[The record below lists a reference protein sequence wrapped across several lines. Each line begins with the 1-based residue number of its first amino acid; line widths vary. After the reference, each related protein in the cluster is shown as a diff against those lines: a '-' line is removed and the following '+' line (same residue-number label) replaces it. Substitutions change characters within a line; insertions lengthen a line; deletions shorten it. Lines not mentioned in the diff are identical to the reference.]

1 MRGTA
6 GAGAITPRLLSFW
19 FLAMAVL
26 LFCRGQAA
34 VGLAGFGDQGAA
46 DGCGGLSDARWRN
59 GENGVCRVRDL

>member
-46 DGCGGLSDARWRN
+46 DGDK
-59 GENGVCRVRDL
+59 VQ